1 MRTGPR
7 ALVAAASGLAFGAVV
22 DISPITT
29 LLPPHR
35 AGPQLVAQVARRG
48 PPPPPPPPPKPPAPA
63 IAPALIA
70 LGCSYLFGFV
80 TGALLARRRAKA
92 KAVAAAA
99 LRSSS
104 GRDALQRAR
113 AVLDISMSTSSQKA
127 GALSDASP
135 ASLLQARAAAA
146 EAGLSEQ
153 TAQLRELQAAL
164 TIAGSEF
171 EEALAEK
178 DEALEEAELL
188 RQILAEK
195 EAQIRSLEALANEV
209 VEVPRL
215 ETAAPGARS

>member
-1 MRTGPR
+1 
-7 ALVAAASGLAFGAVV
+7 
-22 DISPITT
+22 
-29 LLPPHR
+29 
-35 AGPQLVAQVARRG
+35 
-48 PPPPPPPPPKPPAPA
+48 
-63 IAPALIA
+63 
-70 LGCSYLFGFV
+70 
-80 TGALLARRRAKA
+80 
-92 KAVAAAA
+92 
-99 LRSSS
+99 
-104 GRDALQRAR
+104 
-113 AVLDISMSTSSQKA
+113 MSTSSQKA